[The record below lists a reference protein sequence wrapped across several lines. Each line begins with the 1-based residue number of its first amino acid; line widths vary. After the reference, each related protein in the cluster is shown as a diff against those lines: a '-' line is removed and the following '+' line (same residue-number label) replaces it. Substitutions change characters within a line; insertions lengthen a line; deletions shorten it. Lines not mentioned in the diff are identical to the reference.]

1 MDGLKI
7 KGGCRFLRNYRYVY
21 IRASVKSVC
30 NYSRRW
36 VGLERE
42 NERDMHVWFVE
53 VLTNFSRI
61 SKDFMGN
68 LGKIFLRRLKF
79 NSILMIVCVISIA
92 L

>member
-1 MDGLKI
+1 
-7 KGGCRFLRNYRYVY
+7 
-21 IRASVKSVC
+21 
-30 NYSRRW
+30 
-36 VGLERE
+36 
-42 NERDMHVWFVE
+42 MHVWFVE